1 MPDGYGRCVSAKT
14 LHHHDAFIL
23 LMPVQRYNDSNH
35 SGTMS
40 DRYLLSREFNLELFE
55 REVLHCT
62 NVAELQNL
70 AIKLRSQVHSQQ
82 LVYEQLLKDALQA

>member
-1 MPDGYGRCVSAKT
+1 
-14 LHHHDAFIL
+14 
-23 LMPVQRYNDSNH
+23 
-35 SGTMS
+35 MS